1 MARDYKNRSTPAPKR
16 RTANQGLPR
25 WAFALVGFGLG
36 LCVAV
41 GTYTEGRYPGTIFAS
56 NDAEPVPLADSKA
69 AVEVA
74 DTRQPNYTFYSLL
87 PEMEVNVPPREVV
100 EKRRGPQAP
109 KPAVIKPTIT
119 KPKPKMTEAERVAR
133 ILAGAES
140 ARPAAVEPRSRRA
153 VVPAPLRSVPDTG
166 NQVALFKPSA
176 PIPGAYMVQ
185 VGSFREISDAD
196 RLKASLAMSGHRATI
211 QTARMADESQ
221 RHRVRLGPFDSAES
235 AKRVSV
241 GLADGGRRPLL
252 IKIES

>member
-1 MARDYKNRSTPAPKR
+1 MARDYKNRSRPAPKR
-16 RTANQGLPR
+16 RPTGQGLPR
-25 WAFALVGFGLG
+25 WAVALVGFGLG

-41 GTYTEGRYPGTIFAS
+41 GTYVEGRYPGTIFAS
-56 NDAEPVPLADSKA
+56 NDVEPAPSAPSADSKA
-69 AVEVA
+69 VAELA
-74 DTRQPNYTFYSLL
+74 DTREPNYTFYSLL

-100 EKRRGPQAP
+100 VKRTGPQAP
-109 KPAVIKPTIT
+109 KPAVIKP
-119 KPKPKMTEAERVAR
+119 KPKLTEAERAAR

-140 ARPAAVEPRSRRA
+140 ARPAAVEPRSLRA

-166 NQVALFKPSA
+166 NQVASLKPGA

-196 RLKASLAMSGHRATI
+196 SLKASLAMSGHRATI
-211 QTARMADESQ
+211 QTARMADKSQ
-221 RHRVRLGPFDSAES
+221 RHRVRLGPFNSAAS